1 MGGGTPS
8 STTTTSKTELP
19 AWMNWHGQRALDDVR
34 VAAETP
40 YQPYTGQTVAPL
52 NPQQLQALG
61 LAQSGVGNYTPFIS
75 NADWALNKAG
85 DIANNVQGAQAPQ
98 AAGATATAGNV
109 AGADLNPYL
118 NPYTQNVI
126 DTSLGALDRTRQQQL
141 AGNAAQATAAG
152 AFGGSRSAVLDSLTN
167 EAALRESGSLAANL
181 NSANFTQAQ
190 QALIGDLN
198 RQAQTSQFNAAQTQ
212 QNNQFNAGQQGS
224 QLDRALGAA
233 GMFGDISS
241 QRAQLGS
248 VLAGLSGA
256 DVQRIL
262 GIGNQIQDDTQFGL
276 DKAYEEYLRGQTD
289 PLNKA
294 TAYAGAVGG
303 VPTGQTGATTTPL
316 TRNRTASALGGAAT
330 GAAAG
335 SAFGPWGTAIGGIVG
350 GAYGYFG

>member
-34 VAAETP
+34 VAAEQP

-61 LAQSGVGNYTPFIS
+61 LAQGSVGNYLPYLQHATEGLGQS
-75 NADWALNKAG
+75 DALLKQ
-85 DIANNVQGAQAPQ
+85 VSGAQAPQ

-212 QNNQFNAGQQGS
+212 QNNQFNAGQSGS
-224 QLDRALGAA
+224 QLDRLLGAA
-233 GMFGDISS
+233 GQSS
-241 QRAQLGS
+241 QLGS
-248 VLAGLSGA
+248 QFGQLGAIRSGLSGA
-256 DVQRIL
+256 DIQRIL

-276 DKAYEEYLRGQTD
+276 DKAYEEYLRGQQD

-303 VPTGQTGATTTPL
+303 VPTGQSGATTTPL